1 MSRYNARWGVWGPRA
16 LDLASFTSTLQAALP
31 AGWRIVPEEGT
42 FAPERVT
49 LAPRPVAPGETAP
62 PDPGVV
68 DLEVQGGRYAGWF
81 KPFQQT
87 EAALLGASPH
97 ITGFVVALDVPGPLD
112 ETARRDAQ
120 RAMNTAL
127 AAYDRQGFFSH
138 TLGLLLRPAGE
149 PVAGYAA
156 IDRPSA
162 SSPSSSAG
170 LGLLMFGAVL
180 LGVALYSQDTMPRAR
195 RA

>member
-42 FAPERVT
+42 FSPERVT
-49 LAPRPVAPGETAP
+49 LAPRPIAPGDTATP
-62 PDPGVV
+62 TDGI
-68 DLEVQGGRYAGWF
+68 DLEVQGGRYAGWV
-81 KPFQQT
+81 KPFLPA

-112 ETARRDAQ
+112 ETARRAAQ

-127 AAYDRQGFFSH
+127 GAYDRQGFFGH
-138 TLGLLLRPAGE
+138 NLGLLLRPAGE

-162 SSPSSSAG
+162 SSPSSTAG

>member
-31 AGWRIVPEEGT
+31 AGWRVVPDEGT
-42 FAPERVT
+42 FSPERVT
-49 LAPRPVAPGETAP
+49 LVPHQLAPGDAP
-62 PDPGVV
+62 PDIGTVE
-68 DLEVQGGRYAGWF
+68 LEVQGGRYAGWW
-81 KPFQQT
+81 KPFSNA
-87 EAALLGASPH
+87 EAALLGTTPH

-112 ETARRDAQ
+112 ETARRAAQ
-120 RAMNTAL
+120 RALNTAL
-127 AAYDRQGFFSH
+127 ARYEREGLFGHS
-138 TLGLLLRPAGE
+138 LGLLLRPAGE
-149 PVAGYAA
+149 SVAGYAA

-162 SSPSSSAG
+162 SSPSSTAG